1 MHTLYSAICR
11 AGAAGHFSLKPQASV
26 RDKTHIEP
34 AHADFFRAVCHV
46 QFFFRSH
53 PEMRIAQKNHQ
64 SGNINIS
71 WSEKTGNL
79 YGRVSSACD
88 TYAYAFH
95 EISIQ
100 GELQSFQRMAVA
112 PGAARVHHHLH

>member
-1 MHTLYSAICR
+1 MHPLYSAVR
-11 AGAAGHFSLKPQASV
+11 LAGATGHFALECQASV
-26 RDKTHIEP
+26 RDKAHIES

-53 PEMRIAQKNHQ
+53 SEMGVAQKNHQ

-71 WSEKTGNL
+71 WPEKAGNL
-79 YGRVSSACD
+79 DVRVSSACN

-95 EISIQ
+95 EITVQ
-100 GELQSFQRMAVA
+100 RELQSFQSMAVA
-112 PGAARVHHHLH
+112 PGAAGVHSHLH